1 MKERPILMSG
11 PMIRAILEGRKTV
24 TRRAIKLQP
33 ENLCPIKG
41 WIRWRGLN
49 WTPAEMA
56 GECPYGQLGDLLWVK
71 ETYLPDPLMDDTWDY
86 YLYND
91 GGGRLNL
98 EALPDRFKNPNHCV
112 YRATW
117 DGPDLKWRPSIHMP
131 RWASR
136 ITLEITG
143 VKVERL
149 QDISEEDALAEG
161 LYTLSNRDGTFYNYN
176 SGIEPRYWWTDPISA
191 FVALWQSINGKRPG
205 CNWDSDPLVWVIEF
219 KRIESES

>member
-136 ITLEITG
+136 ITLEVTG
-143 VKVERL
+143 IRAERL
-149 QDISEEDALAEG
+149 RDITAKDCEAEG
-161 LYTLSNRDGTFYNYN
+161 WQDNDSWGWVHPITFK
-176 SGIEPRYWWTDPISA
+176 SDTPCSVMDFA
-191 FVALWQSINGKRPG
+191 QL
-205 CNWDSDPLVWVIEF
+205 WDSLAKPGYTWQDNPWVWVIEF
-219 KRIESES
+219 KRIESESK